1 MLVNQSSKEI
11 TSKIVYYGPALSG
24 KTTNIQYLYE
34 VLDPT
39 QRGKLLTISTEGDRT
54 IFFDFM
60 PIELGEVKGFKLRLQ
75 LYTVPGQVF
84 YEETRKRVLKG
95 ADGVVF
101 VADSQKDMLTSNR
114 EAFEQL
120 KMHLSENG
128 LNPDKTPIV
137 LQFNKR
143 DLKNVLTFEEL
154 DKALNP
160 GNIPFFEAIATEGL
174 GVEDTLRSISKLVV
188 NNILAQL
195 TETQKITKG
204 GTLVGKSKT
213 DFFKMDTKK
222 LLSELGANPKK
233 KASAESLFD
242 SDPQEKTAEKPQPA
256 AKAKTGGDAGKPK
269 ATPEIPKEDLNR
281 TNEDTA
287 APIFVEDQAETD
299 LLEQQAEPLLLT
311 EEEELL
317 PGETEEID
325 TGDFSKSSGAVAIK
339 EGERISIPVEIE
351 GKRFI
356 LTLEL
361 KAE

>member
-24 KTTNIQYLYE
+24 KTTNLQYLYE
-34 VLDPT
+34 VLDPS

-60 PIELGEVKGFKLRLQ
+60 PIELGEVKGFKLRVQ

-95 ADGVVF
+95 SDGIVF

-114 EAFEQL
+114 DAFEQL

-128 LNPDKTPIV
+128 LNPDKIPIV

-143 DLKNVLTFEEL
+143 DLKNILTFEEL

-174 GVEDTLRSISKLVV
+174 GVEDTLKSISKLVV
-188 NNILAQL
+188 NNILNQV

-204 GTLVGKSKT
+204 GSLGLKSKNNYVA
-213 DFFKMDTKK
+213 MDTKK
-222 LLSELGANPKK
+222 LLSELGAAPKK
-233 KASAESLFD
+233 KQAAESLFAE
-242 SDPQEKTAEKPQPA
+242 DPKETAA
-256 AKAKTGGDAGKPK
+256 AKADTNSTNDSSAVLF
-269 ATPEIPKEDLNR
+269 EEDLG
-281 TNEDTA
+281 ETA
-287 APIFVEDQAETD
+287 
-299 LLEQQAEPLLLT
+299 LLERTSDSEVLLLS
-311 EEEELL
+311 ENEELQ
-317 PGETEEID
+317 PGELEVEELD
-325 TGDFSKSSGAVAIK
+325 TGDYSVPRSSVSIR
-339 EGERISIPVEIE
+339 EGEKIKLSVDIE
-351 GKRFI
+351 GKKYI

-361 KAE
+361 KPE

>member
-24 KTTNIQYLYE
+24 KTTNLQYLYE

-128 LNPDKTPIV
+128 LNPDKIPIV

-204 GTLVGKSKT
+204 GTLGGKSKT

-242 SDPQEKTAEKPQPA
+242 SDSQEKTADKPQAA
-256 AKAKTGGDAGKPK
+256 AKSKAIVDAGKPK
-269 ATPEIPKEDLNR
+269 EPAEKPKEDLNK
-281 TNEDTA
+281 TVEDSSV
-287 APIFVEDQAETD
+287 PIFADDQAETD

-311 EEEELL
+311 EAEELL
-317 PGETEEID
+317 PGEAEEID
-325 TGDFSKSSGAVAIK
+325 TGDFSKSAGAVAIK

-351 GKRFI
+351 GKRFV

-361 KAE
+361 KPE

>member
-24 KTTNIQYLYE
+24 KTTNLQYLYE

-160 GNIPFFEAIATEGL
+160 GNIPFFEAIALEGL

-188 NNILAQL
+188 NNILSQL
-195 TETQKITKG
+195 TETQKISKG
-204 GTLVGKSKT
+204 GALGSKSKT

-242 SDPQEKTAEKPQPA
+242 SDSKETPTAKPSEA
-256 AKAKTGGDAGKPK
+256 AGKAKGAPAPSPVRESPIKTDEDSTG
-269 ATPEIPKEDLNR
+269 T
-281 TNEDTA
+281 
-287 APIFVEDQAETD
+287 IFADDQAETN
-299 LLEQQAEPLLLT
+299 LFEEQSESEPLLLT
-311 EEEELL
+311 EAEELL

-325 TGDFSKSSGAVAIK
+325 TGDYSKSAGAVAIK

-351 GKRFI
+351 GKRFV

>member
-1 MLVNQSSKEI
+1 MLINQSSKEI

-24 KTTNIQYLYE
+24 KTTNLQYLYE
-34 VLDPT
+34 VLDPG

-60 PIELGEVKGFKLRLQ
+60 PIELGEVKGFKLRVQ

-95 ADGVVF
+95 SDGIVF

-120 KMHLSENG
+120 KVHLSENG

-143 DLKNVLTFEEL
+143 DLKNILTFEEL

-174 GVEDTLRSISKLVV
+174 GVEDTLKSISKLVV
-188 NNILAQL
+188 NNILNQL
-195 TETQKITKG
+195 TETQKIGKG
-204 GTLVGKSKT
+204 GSLSSKT
-213 DFFKMDTKK
+213 KNDFFAMDTKK
-222 LLSELGANPKK
+222 LLSELGASTKK
-233 KASAESLFD
+233 KQSAESLFD
-242 SDPQEKTAEKPQPA
+242 DSKTSPGLKVSGD
-256 AKAKTGGDAGKPK
+256 KANKTG
-269 ATPEIPKEDLNR
+269 EE
-281 TNEDTA
+281 
-287 APIFVEDQAETD
+287 APAPFPNDPAETD
-299 LLEQQAEPLLLT
+299 LFEQETGGEPLLLT
-311 EEEELL
+311 EEDELKV
-317 PGETEEID
+317 GQNETEEID
-325 TGDFSKSSGAVAIK
+325 TGDYSVDKGSVAIRA
-339 EGERISIPVEIE
+339 GEKISLSVDIE
-351 GKRFI
+351 GKKFI

-361 KAE
+361 KPE